1 MKKFFVFVLF
11 SLIVSVPAADEI
23 ALLKPDLDSG
33 KPLMQCIAQRRS
45 SRSFSDRELPLQMVS
60 EVLFVA
66 DGVTSPDGK
75 KSVPTARNKQNQRV
89 YAFRKDGVYLYN
101 SKKHSLVKVIDKD
114 LRKVCGKQPF
124 HAVAP
129 LVLVYVSE
137 MTAVGNTPQLQALYS
152 GNHSGHAAQN
162 VYLYA
167 ASKNLSTVICGLI
180 DRKLI
185 KDTLKLGK
193 DDMVIF
199 TQPVGFAE

>member
-1 MKKFFVFVLF
+1 
-11 SLIVSVPAADEI
+11 
-23 ALLKPDLDSG
+23 
-33 KPLMQCIAQRRS
+33 
-45 SRSFSDRELPLQMVS
+45 MVS

-101 SKKHSLVKVIDKD
+101 SQKHSLVKVIGKD

-124 HAVAP
+124 HAIAP

-199 TQPVGFAE
+199 TQPVGFSEE

>member
-1 MKKFFVFVLF
+1 MKKIFVFVLF

-101 SKKHSLVKVIDKD
+101 SKKHSLV
-114 LRKVCGKQPF
+114 
-124 HAVAP
+124 
-129 LVLVYVSE
+129 
-137 MTAVGNTPQLQALYS
+137 
-152 GNHSGHAAQN
+152 
-162 VYLYA
+162 
-167 ASKNLSTVICGLI
+167 
-180 DRKLI
+180 
-185 KDTLKLGK
+185 
-193 DDMVIF
+193 
-199 TQPVGFAE
+199 